1 MTSATPDLEIDLLRA
16 LVAVADGGSFTAAAD
31 TLGRTQSAV
40 SQKIKRL
47 EDLVGLPVIDRNSRI
62 LSLTA
67 TGAQLLVGARRL
79 LELNDDII
87 RSLRAPISSGTLRVG
102 ICEDF
107 VPHQLSRLLLRFQ
120 RLYPDVHLNINTS
133 LTHELIEAFDNDS
146 LDLVIGTKQFDDR
159 GRIIW
164 REPMVWFAA
173 DDFQFNLD
181 RPVPLVLLRE
191 PCMYRDL
198 MFSTLDAARQEW
210 TIACT
215 VSSLMGVQA
224 AVEGGLGISLLGQ
237 SFIKSNMKIL
247 RVPDHWPPLP
257 KTEIVVLGQDNA
269 RRDLAQ
275 PLIQFLIDG
284 MKAPATVVV

>member
-133 LTHELIEAFDNDS
+133 LTHELMEAFDNDS

>member
-87 RSLRAPISSGTLRVG
+87 RSLRASISSGTLRVG

-133 LTHELIEAFDNDS
+133 LTHELMEAFDNDS